1 MNGPDPSLAPLAAA
15 TDRFAASIG
24 RLDPSAPVTTC
35 PGWTVTSLVEHVVEI
50 HRWVCA
56 ILTDGSAHHTHAAP
70 APVADAAGLSSWYRD
85 ESAAMQRLMAGTDSM
100 APCWN
105 FAGVDETAAFWPR
118 RQTQEV
124 TVHTFDALS
133 SADEEFRIDVA
144 TAADG
149 IDELLTVF
157 GVRMPARG
165 LPADLAAPIVI
176 EPSDADTAWTVSPAA
191 NAGDPVIV
199 AAGRGSSA
207 SATIR
212 GTASDILL
220 VLWKR
225 LPIDRVS
232 IGGDDAVAAAFLE
245 SPLSP

>member
-1 MNGPDPSLAPLAAA
+1 VNGPDLFLARLGEA
-15 TDRFAASIG
+15 TEEFASSVS
-24 RLDPSAPVTTC
+24 RLDPSAAVTTC

-56 ILTDGSAHHTHAAP
+56 ILTDGSAHRTEAAS

-85 ESAAMQRLMAGTDSM
+85 EAAAMQGLMASTDPT
-100 APCWN
+100 ARCWN

-118 RQTQEV
+118 RQTHEV

-133 SADEEFRIDVA
+133 SADEEFGIDVA
-144 TAADG
+144 IAADG

-165 LPADLAAPIVI
+165 LPADLGAPIVI
-176 EPSDADTAWTVSPAA
+176 EPSDTDVAWTVSPAA
-191 NAGDPVIV
+191 NIGEPVVV
-199 AAGRGSSA
+199 AAGRASSA
-207 SATIR
+207 VATIGGR
-212 GTASDILL
+212 ASDILL

-225 LPIDRVS
+225 LPVDRVS
-232 IGGDDAVAAAFLE
+232 IGGDRAVAAAFLG